1 MADFLLEVGIDSVA
15 SKTNFETSITKLI
28 TEIQSDTKYQ
38 PHIKVALDIDWDAL
52 EKFRDRIQ
60 EITSHLVST
69 GGMMGL
75 SSGMANANSEFIEM
89 ADKLTT
95 IRTLFT
101 DINRENQKIQ
111 KAYSKALGGLGG
123 LPESPEN
130 TSDINALQQA
140 YAQYNEQLKR
150 LRANKAEITIEDIQ
164 QMHQVQ
170 AEIAEIISRIQA
182 RDDAEIAV
190 GKAKKAAA
198 AESAKAD
205 VEDINN
211 ETQKFNRLKK
221 IDTLQRQI
229 SRAQAT
235 WTKSRSGTTSE
246 EYNKLKIYN
255 DELETLSQKLRNN
268 EISREEFDR
277 DFASINERFA
287 NTSKVVSSAGENVQK
302 FGDRIKGLAT
312 KFGSWLSVSQVIM
325 AAVRAMKQM
334 ISNAREISAALTQL
348 KIVTGATDAEMRK
361 FSETAFT
368 LAKNLGKSTPE
379 VIKSIET
386 FSRLGYSLKDASKL
400 AEYATIL
407 SNVAAVSSD
416 EATTGLTSII
426 KGYNLKVEDAEHV
439 ADILV
444 SVGQKYAVS
453 AGEMME
459 AYEKSGA
466 ALHATNTSLEKSA
479 GLIAAANAS
488 VQDASVIG
496 TAIKTVSARIRGS
509 KTDLEELGENT
520 EDLAEGFS
528 KYAEEIKAL
537 TGFDI
542 MIDKNNFKD
551 LYDIMEG
558 IAGTWDKLSDTQK
571 ARVSEILGGTRQ
583 LQVISSIIG
592 NWKDAV
598 GAYDTAL
605 KSAGAS
611 TQANAKYMDDISAH
625 INQLKAAF
633 EELSKEVMN
642 SDFMKFIVDVGK
654 KIIEVLTQISKSTG
668 SIVPLII
675 GGKLLKGLKSIS

>member
-182 RDDAEIAV
+182 RVDAEIAV

-302 FGDRIKGLAT
+302 FGDRLKGLAT
-312 KFGSWLSVSQVIM
+312 KFSAWLSVSQVIM
-325 AAVRAMKQM
+325 AAVRVMKQM
-334 ISNAREISAALTQL
+334 ISNVREISAALTQL

-654 KIIEVLTQISKSTG
+654 KIIEALTQISKLTG